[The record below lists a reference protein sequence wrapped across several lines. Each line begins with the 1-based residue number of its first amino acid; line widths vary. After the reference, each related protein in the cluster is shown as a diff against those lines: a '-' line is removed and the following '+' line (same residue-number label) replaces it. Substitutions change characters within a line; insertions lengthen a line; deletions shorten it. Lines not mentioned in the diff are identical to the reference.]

1 MKNVLLFLGSI
12 LILMGCN
19 PNSTNTTEKQTGDE
33 PDSFIRNIDS
43 QAFKKL
49 MESGQGLVLDVR
61 TPQEVTQGYI
71 PEASVIDIY
80 DRNFEEKIK
89 ALPKDKEIYVYCT
102 SGVRSMQAA
111 KILQKNGFDKVYN
124 LGGGIVD
131 WQRKG
136 FSTVRPNIK

>member
-1 MKNVLLFLGSI
+1 MKNVLLYLGSI
-12 LILMGCN
+12 LVLMGCN
-19 PNSTNTTEKQTGDE
+19 PNSTNIAEKQIGDE
-33 PDSFIRNIDS
+33 SKAFIKNIDS
-43 QAFKKL
+43 PTFKKF

-80 DRNFEEKIK
+80 DRNFEDKIK
-89 ALPKDKEIYVYCT
+89 VLPKDKEIYVYCT

-136 FSTVRPNIK
+136 FTIVRPNIK

>member
-136 FSTVRPNIK
+136 FSIVRPNIK